1 MEINLPCVVIAPNKK
16 KVYKSYIGCQERIL
30 SCRVLFHTVKTRFTP
45 DTCLIQTP
53 HFYGQFA
60 LSLGKQSPYI
70 LSKSNPL
77 DTDTPLI
84 RTLSMVPSVS
94 VLTEFDCVLCTS
106 HCTGTVIMQGSL
118 YNMTPWIIPVFWH
131 FPISW
136 LYHQVD
142 LKTYTVSNISG
153 KSNREPRVTNWFHCQ
168 PFYEKRKPVVRP
180 FYSTV
185 TQ

>member
-70 LSKSNPL
+70 FSKSNPL

-84 RTLSMVPSVS
+84 RTLSMVPLVS
-94 VLTEFDCVLCTS
+94 VLTEFDRVLCTW
-106 HCTGTVIMQGSL
+106 HCTGTLIMQGPL

-153 KSNREPRVTNWFHCQ
+153 KSNREPRVINCFHCQ